1 MASKSA
7 FDNPNLSPFEK
18 DQIGRLQRIL
28 LEWNREVKN
37 DVFKFKEKHN
47 KKVRGLISDV
57 IGLSLSMP
65 TGKQNEINIKVED
78 MIPESLIKLL
88 GKYSDEEIDLILHFS
103 SMKRTLEEIRYQID
117 NFDNFSTF
125 HRNSINLDH
134 LIQTKK
140 FMELQI
146 SRVNDSD
153 LLQEIRNL
161 GSELLGVYYLGSKTI
176 HLYWICIG
184 LCTQILDIELE
195 ELTLIILIHELV
207 HGYTH
212 LGYDKDGENWDID
225 CFVKTDPRITEG
237 FAQFYTEN
245 IYKNYFE
252 KSLENF
258 RKFNQYLPF
267 YYTEYERWFDKDEK
281 AVLEKARLLLLQT
294 RQKNITDYKVF
305 LRELDIIKSQF
316 K

>member
-7 FDNPNLSPFEK
+7 LNNPNLSPFEK

-103 SMKRTLEEIRYQID
+103 SMKRTLEEIRYQIN

-125 HRNSINLDH
+125 HRNTINLDH

-161 GSELLGVYYLGSKTI
+161 GTKLLGAYYLGSKTI
-176 HLYWICIG
+176 HLYWISIG

-195 ELTLIILIHELV
+195 ELTLIVLIHELV

-225 CFVKTDPRITEG
+225 CFVKTDSRITEG

-267 YYTEYERWFDKDEK
+267 YYTEYERWFEKDEK

-305 LRELDIIKSQF
+305 LQELDNIKSQF